1 MGNLQVDSLQQAIE
15 YGLDFAKAYESA
27 KLFVNYKDVCL
38 VSSDIDFNTDN
49 VNFDL
54 KVIKFDNKEHAID
67 ILDSAKEYNLLL
79 VGEYNKELFKK
90 AFAVDCLVLS
100 LNGDIGTTA
109 WMSYDNSSNVLTVC
123 EKLNDFLP
131 QSKTTLSINRR

>member
-1 MGNLQVDSLQQAIE
+1 MGKLQVDSLQQAIE
-15 YGLDFAKAYESA
+15 YGIDFAKAYESA

-49 VNFDL
+49 IDFDL

-79 VGEYNKELFKK
+79 VGEYDKELFKE
-90 AFAVDCLVLS
+90 AFAVDCLVLT
-100 LNGDIGTTA
+100 LNSEVDTFS
-109 WMSYDNSSNVLTVC
+109 WLSFDNKQNVLTVN
-123 EKLNDFLP
+123 EKLNDFSP
-131 QSKTTLSINRR
+131 QSKTALSIKRR